1 MAEILKYERSDAWLL
16 LSVIYAS
23 RDHPA
28 SLGEILM
35 LGDYINHTSFTQE
48 ELDGGFFRLKT
59 GGWIVSP
66 AAVFSVTTKTSKVY
80 QAIASKGLSAL
91 GELQEI
97 ESILGTKNA
106 P

>member
-1 MAEILKYERSDAWLL
+1 MPELPKYERSDAWLL

-23 RDHPA
+23 HDHPA

-48 ELDGGFFRLKT
+48 ELDSGFSRLKM
-59 GGWIVSP
+59 GDWITRS
-66 AAVFSVTTKTSKVY
+66 AAVFQSPRKHPEFIRPSAATGFLLETNSRKSKW
-80 QAIASKGLSAL
+80 
-91 GELQEI
+91 
-97 ESILGTKNA
+97 